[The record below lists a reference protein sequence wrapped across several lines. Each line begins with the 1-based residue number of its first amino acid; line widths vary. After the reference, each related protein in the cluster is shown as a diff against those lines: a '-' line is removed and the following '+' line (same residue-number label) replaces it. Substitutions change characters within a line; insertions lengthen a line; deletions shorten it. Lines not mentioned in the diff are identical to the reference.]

1 MEAYY
6 FIFPQYFK
14 PLNSQF
20 YENVGNKQHDSIG
33 IDTENL
39 AQSAILKLKM
49 IRFEKIGSKKLE
61 LRRRRQNWVDYIITI
76 IG

>member
-1 MEAYY
+1 M
-6 FIFPQYFK
+6 I
-14 PLNSQF
+14 
-20 YENVGNKQHDSIG
+20 KQHDSIG

-61 LRRRRQNWVDYIITI
+61 LRRIRQNWVDYIITI

>member
-1 MEAYY
+1 MKNDM
-6 FIFPQYFK
+6 I
-14 PLNSQF
+14 N
-20 YENVGNKQHDSIG
+20 QHDSIG

-61 LRRRRQNWVDYIITI
+61 LRSIRQHCVDYIITI